1 MIRRP
6 PRSTRTDTLFPY
18 PTLFRSRLGEPAADP
33 RCRRPGGRTACR
45 TRASLLAH
53 PSADVRGLAAPW
65 LRSLTVRIA
74 AGRDS
79 WQALAVGWVGSIN
92 PASTSRERWVDG
104 ANPAYGAAGRDRG
117 GDQRGDA
124 NTPRFLR
131 RERGPRRSCA
141 TWTQAG
147 PLRPRSRPT
156 TPPHRAP
163 ATAHPPPRPRRS
175 VWPRPPGPPRGHAP
189 TT

>member
-1 MIRRP
+1 MFFFFFQQKTAYEMRI
-6 PRSTRTDTLFPY
+6 SDWSSDVCSSDL
-18 PTLFRSRLGEPAADP
+18 
-33 RCRRPGGRTACR
+33 ACR
-45 TRASLLAH
+45 TRASRLAH

-79 WQALAVGWVGSIN
+79 WQALAVGW
-92 PASTSRERWVDG
+92 
-104 ANPAYGAAGRDRG
+104 DRG

-131 RERGPRRSCA
+131 RARGPRRSCA

-147 PLRPRSRPT
+147 PLRPRSRST
-156 TPPHRAP
+156 APPHRADRQSVVSGKSVSVRVVLGG
-163 ATAHPPPRPRRS
+163 PRLIKTKNIS
-175 VWPRPPGPPRGHAP
+175 YVSSQSSW
-189 TT
+189 